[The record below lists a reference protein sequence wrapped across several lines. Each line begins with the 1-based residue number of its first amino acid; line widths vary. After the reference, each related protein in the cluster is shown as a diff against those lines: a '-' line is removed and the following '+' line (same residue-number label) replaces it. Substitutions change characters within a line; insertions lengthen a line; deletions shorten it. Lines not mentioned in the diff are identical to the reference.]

1 MADLLRMRSARPARD
16 VASLAQ
22 MICLTFLVG
31 NCDAHLKN
39 YSIMH
44 DGPARDGGAIV
55 SLAPAYDVVS
65 TTFFPHHPRRLAMRI
80 GGAQTVDEVTAD
92 SFRVLAADL
101 GIRDSA
107 LRRLASPLVEG
118 LVEGVRRAGEGEFGD
133 VLESTPY
140 VADDLIENMMPRMG
154 VLSEYCSGRRA

>member
-1 MADLLRMRSARPARD
+1 
-16 VASLAQ
+16 
-22 MICLTFLVG
+22 
-31 NCDAHLKN
+31 
-39 YSIMH
+39 
-44 DGPARDGGAIV
+44 
-55 SLAPAYDVVS
+55 
-65 TTFFPHHPRRLAMRI
+65 MRI

-154 VLSEYCSGRRA
+154 GAERVLFGKKGVTD

>member
-1 MADLLRMRSARPARD
+1 
-16 VASLAQ
+16 
-22 MICLTFLVG
+22 
-31 NCDAHLKN
+31 
-39 YSIMH
+39 
-44 DGPARDGGAIV
+44 
-55 SLAPAYDVVS
+55 
-65 TTFFPHHPRRLAMRI
+65 MRI
-80 GGAQTVDEVTAD
+80 GDARTVDEVTAD
-92 SFRVLAADL
+92 SFRALAADL

-140 VADDLIENMMPRMG
+140 VADDLIENMMPRVG